1 MGLKAIRRSSIR
13 EDICYFLIIALTF
26 TQLLIPAPPRSEAGE
41 ARTNVVAFSFSQ
53 LAPEA
58 PEGLAN
64 TIRDAIAAQMI
75 DTGKYTVRTAYE
87 NDPVLQRAI
96 KEQLITPEEVEL
108 AIREPTV
115 ERAVALGKLM
125 NVDAVMLGSL
135 DEFKFEEA
143 DGGTVTITVSVQL
156 ISVETGQ
163 PLPNGDVKETVTRT
177 AKKPPVEIAKEALIK
192 QAVLDLARVVVDRFL
207 GKPPAPPTP
216 PKRPTAVGAVL
227 PIILLVGAIAALAGG
242 KGGRGGVAPAT
253 NAPSDV
259 AVYPEANGVRIVWMP
274 PVAKE
279 PIEYRIYRQVVGV
292 AISRSKAVGGW
303 QLLTKVPATQ
313 TQYLDT
319 TASPP
324 QLYRYGVS
332 AFFEDGRESPITE
345 PQPDGS
351 GMPPAVAAGI
361 PTAPRGFTATAGD
374 RWVRLSWVKSPED
387 FVIGYRLYRFEMP
400 KEITPQDKPIA
411 DENTLRATV
420 TEFVDDNNGKGLING
435 KAYFYRLTAVGPQR
449 YESMPT
455 PVQPAT
461 PGDYPP
467 QPPRNLTARG
477 LDKAIELRWE
487 PSPDPDVVAYEIL
500 RGEESVE
507 GRSPHSRVL
516 RTTPM
521 PPNIR
526 FPQLREMLSRVRAPQ
541 LRPIAKVTGRLNTQY
556 VDRNVINARFIYSY
570 AIRAYDEKGNVS
582 DLSNIATAIANAKP
596 ITPPAPAIAKVT
608 DKSVVLDLQAVI
620 ESAKRDPDGD
630 IVGVRIFRGFAPG
643 QTQTILT
650 SLNKLLGLQDPLPFE
665 ALQNGRFF
673 TDDGRDLPTKSLSA
687 NTQYFYAVQLVDRLG
702 LGSDISPEVSAI
714 PHKPPSVIELPEPV
728 VDPAMSANGRSMA
741 LIMAKVLDKDGQPVG
756 GVDVKFTVE
765 PQNRGGFVEYS
776 PELAAQITPLVSLG
790 TLPLRQPL
798 GTPQRQA
805 GGLQPKSEI
814 IAQTDTQ
821 GIARVIYVAPKLTQD
836 ETARIIA
843 TVVED
848 PTLSKSLLMT
858 LVAPKPTSITMTAVP
873 QVLTADGVTLSE
885 IKVVV
890 KDAFAEVMG
899 GQVVTF
905 TVTAGPAGGGA
916 NDANGWFVQ
925 NGTKVPQ
932 LSLTTDQ
939 TTGEAT
945 AIYQAGT
952 KIGKVVITAKC
963 GGAEANTTVELTPG
977 LPSKVVVQATPTEL
991 VADGRSTSQI
1001 TATVYDAKG
1010 NPVKGTEIAFSASVG
1025 SVTPESATTD
1035 ENGNATAVYTAGT
1048 KIGVAVVTAR
1058 AKINGAE
1065 GKAEITLKPGTAA
1078 VIQATAYITD
1088 QAGNKV
1094 PMPSSGIFVS
1104 NVGMTPNQA
1113 IIDIL
1118 VTDATGNPVKN
1129 TVVTLQAV
1137 GGTVTQSVRTDDNGH
1152 AEAIFTAGNTSGQA
1166 QVTIT
1171 SAGVSQSLTI
1181 PLRPGPPHFLT
1192 VNIAQAQLPA
1202 DGASTTTISALVTD
1216 ANNNKVEDGNEVR
1229 FTIQGNNLGALFGDG
1244 RTQTVAV
1251 TQGGIANVT
1260 LRSGNQVGQIQ
1271 ILVQALH
1278 QGQEKA
1284 RQIVT
1289 INFHEVVVASI
1300 ELQVA
1305 QSTIAVSDT
1314 NSPEPAERHPLR
1326 TDISNKVVA
1335 TATVRGIDG
1344 KPLLNR
1350 PDVQVMFTVSDSNVL
1365 LIDADNQQRYAM
1377 GALTK
1382 NIDATTGQAKV
1393 ILVASKTAGPI
1404 VLTAVSERIV
1414 QSINLTQV
1422 PGVPARLEISAFP
1435 QTIPADGVSTAQ
1447 ITVQAWDANDNA
1459 VADGTA
1465 IQFSTSAG
1473 TLNPPTAWTVGGK
1486 ATTTLT
1492 SQLSK
1497 TPIQAVVEA
1506 RVQGIPQPAKVVV
1519 VFGVTIAT
1527 LVSMRAEPSTIVGDG
1542 ISEAKI
1548 YATFTDDKGNPI
1560 ADGTTVYFDTTFG
1573 RIVSVTP
1580 TKNGTAVAVLRSA
1593 IVTQVKIVQVTAV
1606 LINPDGSRVVGTVN
1620 VTFTP
1625 AREVLI
1631 ITANPSTL
1639 VADGVSTS
1647 TITARLVDLDGKP
1660 VQGVAVR
1667 FSTSLGSIK
1676 AVTDV
1681 TDANGEATATLT
1693 AGVKAGVAIVTVR
1706 AATAEASIDVPILA
1720 GAAQFI
1726 RLTTY
1731 VPQPPL
1737 YADGFTQVK
1746 VIAEVTDANGNW
1758 VVPGTTVTFTQ
1769 TDAGG
1774 NQAVQT
1780 ALTDDKGQA
1789 SVFFTSTVAG
1799 KAVVTATSGT
1809 ATAQISITYL
1819 PAVMLSM
1826 DISPAI
1832 VTADGASTATVTV
1845 VAKNAQGNP
1854 MPNVTI
1860 RFQASHG
1867 TITDQA
1873 VTDAQG
1879 RATATYTSPRLNE
1892 PTTVVTIIA
1901 IARFLDGTEQRITGV
1916 LTLQG
1921 IGAGLSLAANPPS
1934 LPADGKSEAMIR
1946 VLALDVQNR
1955 PVRGLTVKFT
1965 TTAGVLSEDTAQTG
1979 ADGTATVKL
1988 RAPTAPTTAIVTATI
2003 PPTATIGGISI
2014 ASTTVTFNP
2023 VTVVVEV
2030 DSNVL
2035 VADGKSTTTVRAR
2048 MLDSQGLPVADG
2060 VVVNFGVD
2068 EGSIV
2073 PQAATT
2079 VNGVAVATYTAGRRA
2094 GVATVVANVVAL
2106 NLSGSASIVLRSME
2120 ARRVVLVSSSSRLM
2134 ADGNDVVDIE
2144 ARVYD
2149 EAGNLVSDGAV
2160 VCIRADRGTFGAVGV
2175 ELRQVHVS
2183 TVNGVGRVSL
2193 RSEEEGVI
2201 SVEGF
2206 VDNDRDFAV
2215 DAGTI
2220 AGQVKVEAIG
2230 VGAGISVSVNRES
2243 MPADGLSRAKVR
2255 VSLRDAQGKP
2265 VVGVRVKVT
2274 SDLGR
2279 VEPSEGVSDGAGRC
2293 EFELVSSTVGGVANV
2308 VASALWQGVERV
2320 GSASVTMNPVSI
2332 RLSLSQGEVR
2342 ADGQSK
2348 VVVSALVSDSAGL
2361 PVADGVV
2368 VNFGVDEGSIV
2379 PQAAT
2384 TVNGV
2389 AVATYTAGRRAGVA
2403 TVVANVVALNLSGS
2417 ASIVLRS
2424 MEARRVVLV
2433 SSSSRLMAD
2442 GNDVV
2447 DIEAR
2452 VYDEAGNL
2460 VSDGAVVCI
2469 RADRGT
2475 FGAVGVELRQVHVS
2489 TVNGVGR
2496 VSLRSEEE
2504 GVISVEGFVDNDRD
2518 FAVDAGTIAG
2528 QVKVE
2533 AIGVGAGIS
2542 VSVNRESMPAD
2553 GLSRAKV
2560 RVSLRDAQGKPVVGV
2575 RVKVTSDLGRVE
2587 PSEGVSDGAGRCE
2600 FELVSSTVGGVAN
2613 VVASALWQGVE
2624 RVGSASV
2631 TMNPVSIR
2639 LSLSQGE
2646 VRADGQSKVVVSA
2659 LVSDSAGLPV
2669 ADGVVIRFAT
2679 DNGQVMPEEARTVG
2693 GVVSAQYVA
2702 GKRAG
2707 VATVVASAVT
2717 LNLSQSV
2724 NIRLLPGAPKRVVAS
2739 ASSYNLPADGT
2750 SMVTLTANAY
2760 DEAGNSVLDGTLIC
2774 FATDGGTFG
2783 PLGTDVKQV
2792 HVPTLNGVSTVQLRT
2807 TTPGT
2812 ITVSAFIDVDRDGQP
2827 DPTTE
2832 GAKVVIQATPVP
2844 AVIALNVTKT
2854 QLPADGVSKTQI
2866 SATVRDTQGRPIGGI
2881 DVAFTTTLGRLSTSS
2896 ARTDQNGLTPQVEL
2910 VAPTASGVATVT
2922 ASVVVNGVLASA
2934 SSTVTFNQVTIVVT
2948 SDKAQLNADGTSTAT
2963 ITARLMD
2970 SVTGAPVADGIFVDF
2985 RTDNGQVNPT
2995 RVATANGIA
3004 TCTFTAGV
3012 RAGSANIFADVMAL
3026 GLSASTSIF
3035 LRAKEPALVVA
3046 DANPV
3051 SIPADG
3057 NSASQITATVLD
3069 VDGNIVPDGV
3079 IVTFATDRGTFGPRL
3094 SNITVTQATTL
3105 NGQATVTLRSLLS
3118 PGLANVTAFID
3129 KNNNK
3134 KLDAGEPSSTAVV
3147 EMTAV
3152 APGLTLTAD
3161 RLSMPADGVSVATLQ
3176 VTLRDALNR
3185 PINASGVS
3193 FSTTAGKLINRDDTD
3208 AAKGIVRI
3216 QLQADTVP
3224 ATATVVATAK
3234 LDGAEAR
3241 QQLNITM
3248 NPLTVSLIADKERLK
3263 ANGTDSTTLRARV
3276 YDVANNPVS
3285 GVTAEFSV
3293 DNGTVNPQQ
3302 STVKNGEATTTL
3314 TSSKVS
3320 GVATIQVRV
3329 LRYVATVQVQ
3339 YVPVDIAQ
3347 VLVSAAPVSILVG
3360 GAQSL
3365 ITATVLDSGN
3375 RPVEGASVTFTT
3387 DKGYIVVQ
3395 RSRTDVNGQAV
3406 AVLFSD
3412 TTVGEATVTARALY
3426 EGIEKVGQ
3434 TKVQFMPG
3442 QAARITLEVRNS
3454 KGEIVDP
3461 NEKPVEANNIDYY
3474 EVIAIVT
3481 DQYGNPVRDGTVV
3494 TWKIDPNFRQ
3504 TAQGGVSTTQNGRA
3518 RNEILSSTF
3527 SVGQVAAIVDP
3538 VFATTQLVFV
3548 PGPPVT
3554 VVANALPPVIEAGV
3568 GEALITARA
3577 FDALKNQI
3585 NIELGGTPG
3594 ANVPL
3599 VIKGKRSVDFVF
3611 TTTAGLLDDLE
3622 SGPNHEIGTTVTV
3635 KGDTI
3640 VDNGGI
3646 ATVKLKAGGTANTVA
3661 TVTVKAGTAT
3671 GTASVAFVASE
3682 AAQLVARAQPQQ
3694 LPGNMIATSTIRVEV
3709 RDAKGNPVRDET
3721 PVQFVIESGDV
3732 NDGVFLPSN
3741 GTRQTALTTN
3751 GVATITY
3758 RSGLN
3763 ILDGAKNVPIKISSG
3778 SAEITLILTLQS
3790 AKPHSATLT
3799 AAPPAIPA
3807 NGLAQSTITATLRDA
3822 NGNPVP
3828 IGTVVIFRTDKG
3840 TFVNATSADGK
3851 EARDA
3856 TDANGVAVAVLRSDT
3871 RAGIANVSVEQAEI
3885 NGTSVNI
3892 ANPGKTTVQMFGVPV
3907 LMTLSSDRTSLPAD
3921 GTSYATLTLTLRDAR
3936 GNPIVTDPTRNDD
3949 NIRFTTT
3956 NGTLKK
3962 ADGTDLPIY
3971 GIDTDQS
3978 GTAVVRLVAPTAP
3991 GVATVTAT
3999 VVRDGV
4005 ATTAQQTIDF
4015 NPLTVRVVANPQ
4027 VIKAD
4032 GASTSLISAFLR
4044 DAVTG
4049 EPVAQGTLVT
4059 FTTTLGNIKTQDES
4073 AELAGIQVSVKG
4085 YDGQVTAELQ
4095 SGNVPGV
4102 ATVNASVGPSLGSTN
4117 VTLIG
4122 LPQSIVL
4129 TPTPGIIRA
4138 GGIETSTITAQ
4149 VFDAANNPVS
4159 DGTVVTFK
4167 STLGTLSPDED
4178 PTKDG
4183 AQRRTVE
4190 GRTFV
4195 LLRSGNE
4202 VGTAVVSAE
4211 TENGVTAS
4219 ALVLITS
4226 GAPASIDIVAEPNR
4240 IVADGVTASRIIA
4253 TVKDAM
4259 NNPVAGATV
4268 TFSATMG
4275 TVAPQTSLTNSQGI
4289 ATATFTSTSVGTAYV
4304 TATCGL
4310 VSNRVTVTVIKGIPA
4325 TVAVS
4330 SDVDEVFVQDV
4341 GKTPTEATLTV
4352 TVRDANNAP
4361 VSGVPV
4367 FLTTTLGSVTSS
4379 VTTDAQGKAT
4389 AKFVSGLQSGNATI
4403 TVQAGNVVANLTIKV
4418 RPGPPEFVMLN
4429 ATPNVILADGVST
4442 ASLQATVLDKN
4453 RNAVEDGTQVTFTAT
4468 AGTVVG
4474 SPATTVNGQ
4483 ASATLRSST
4492 TETNVTVTA
4501 TANGKSDSTT
4511 VRFSKV
4517 EPATIQLTAQPSSL
4531 SVKDIAGR
4539 PTKSTVTVIVLDA
4552 QGRRVVNGTP
4562 VVLSTSKGIFT
4573 QSGSDI
4579 YEATTS
4585 NGQVVATL
4593 DVSNETESGIA
4604 LVRAE
4609 SGKATASLS
4618 IPVEPGPPEQITLTA
4633 MPSSIPADGVSACTL
4648 VAKVMDKYGNPIPN
4662 QPVTFTATK
4671 GSINPTT
4678 ATTNVFGTATATLT
4692 SIPSSTS
4699 IAVQVTAQSANKT
4712 ATFVVTFTP
4721 ALPAAIT
4728 LTANPPSIPADG
4740 TASTITAVVRDA
4752 NGNPVPDGTEVV
4764 FVTDFGEFTVGSMEQ
4779 RVTTTN
4785 GQAVVMLRSRSGLA
4799 GTAHVS
4805 ATSGNIIQTV
4815 AVDITAGAPA
4825 SIELTAT
4832 PQKVPA
4838 DNQSVAMVRA
4848 EVRDAGGNPV
4858 PFVTVTFSTTPTLGT
4873 FTNAQVPTN
4882 NEGVAITQIRS
4893 NKVGVANITAVA
4905 GAVSSATVQVEFVTP
4920 TATIQL
4926 TAKPTTIKADGGQA
4940 LITATVMD
4948 GFGKPVPD
4956 GTTVR
4961 FSMPSLQHGRLQPD
4975 TDANPIA
4982 ESVRTANGQA
4992 SITLVGSKQV
5002 PPPGTCPVTAEATTQ
5017 TGIVRATVQVI
5028 LAKEPNRITL
5038 TANPSSIVANGTS
5051 TSQIRALVVDENNHA
5066 VADGTPIKWQ
5076 TTAGRIDAQSTT
5088 VNGEAWATLTSSPVP
5103 QAQPVK
5109 VTAFY
5114 DANDNNALDAG
5125 EASGTVEVIF
5135 SAGPA
5140 ASLTLTATPQTQ
5152 SADGVSVVQLKATV
5166 KDELGNPV
5174 ADGTAVIFNT
5184 NLGTFVGAP
5193 APGTTYPTS
5202 TVNGEASASL
5212 ISNRTGLATVT
5223 VQVGLLARQIV
5234 VSFKPG
5240 QPASIALSIVPDVVF
5255 PEDKREALITATVL
5269 DRLGN
5274 PVEDGTR
5281 VKFTV
5286 TAPDGTDYTANLK
5299 KLDERWDNIVNTVSG
5314 LAQIKLVRNSKNDV
5328 GVYTVRANVLSNGGV
5343 LASALSQVRFAGE
5356 PALLTITAN
5365 PTTIVADGRST
5376 STITVTARDI
5386 LNMPVADGTV
5396 INFITTQGSIT
5407 ATGRTVDGQTTAI
5420 LTSSMQPTPAGGA
5433 AVVTA
5438 WYDADGDRM
5447 PSYGFE
5453 PIAKVSVVFTTGAPA
5468 RVLLSADPTKLV
5480 ADGVSTS
5487 KLVANVRDALDRPI
5501 ADGTP
5506 VTFTTTLGTFP
5517 NGQQTFVATTSDGQA
5532 STILTSPRTPGRTE
5546 VVATVAGIQSERVA
5560 ILFTPGEPASIRLS
5574 ASLQRLKAGTN
5585 MTTLLTADVR
5595 DANGNAVADG
5605 TKVTF
5610 EVAGTSR
5617 FIPGMVS
5624 QTTATTVNGIAIA
5637 TLRGD
5642 STNLNPRREVVTASA
5657 TTTTGKVSATTEIV
5671 FVGLPFSIIVSAM
5684 PVTLTADGNATS
5696 QIRATLYDAL
5706 GNTVYDG
5713 TPVEWT
5719 LTPTPSTINPTLV
5732 TAQSST
5738 QGGVVTATLKAP
5750 NRPGSAAITIKALE
5764 RDSRAPDPLT
5774 GLVTI
5779 QFLENAVGRIEVTA
5793 EPPEIDVLGVNGTE
5807 STTITA
5813 RVYDVAGNPVPD
5825 GTIVN
5830 FSTTRGTIERAK
5842 PTQGGVA
5849 VATLTSDPTA
5859 DNNVIVTAQVGTV
5872 VGQTT
5877 VKFRPGPAKQIMVS
5891 ASPNRLIAN
5900 GRSQSAIVAR
5910 VEDVNGN
5917 PVADATP
5924 LWFFATQD
5932 NLQPGTFIGGTYD
5945 TTQNRAQVRVFTQ
5958 GGIATAVLRSSTTA
5972 GTVTITA
5979 MAFKITDNTTD
5990 PNSLPSPQATGS
6002 TQVVYEGSV
6011 PASVQV
6017 TVEPSQIYV
6026 SGVGLEPSWATITAR
6041 VLDKNG
6047 VPVEGGS
6054 ATFSI
6059 AANQGTLTDE
6069 YGNDND
6075 GSPTTETVPIG
6086 VGINAGIAKARL
6098 TSGRYAGTVTITVT
6112 ATKAGVTESG
6122 IGSITYLPG
6131 PVNTVVCFASP
6142 TEIPADGTS
6151 VTTIWA
6157 IVRDTYG
6164 NPIPSIKVTFTSDKG
6179 TITAPES
6186 VTNANG
6192 IATTILRSVA
6202 SDKTVVANV
6211 TCRAGEKSGTTQ
6223 VTFSSV
6229 LADTVTLSAVPTSI
6243 PADDGQSA
6251 MTITATVTA
6260 RGQPVPDGTVV
6271 TFSVSAG
6278 TIDSAQTPDE
6288 DPATSGWQ
6296 RKTVQGSAILRLKS
6310 GRVAGPVFITAV
6322 SGVAAAN
6329 LQVTF
6334 SPGAPDEAQCTISP
6348 NPSTIPADGT
6358 TPSTITVTVLDK
6370 FQNPIP
6376 GIVVNFTAVGGNV
6389 NPAQSKT
6396 NAQGIATTQFTSTTQ
6411 GQATVTASFGGI
6423 VKSVNVTVEA
6433 APVAS
6438 ITLSFSVPN
6447 LYVTGVTVNGQQV
6460 GTTPALPTEGTVTAT
6475 VRDVNGNPV
6484 GAGIVVAFSTTLGT
6498 IEASATTTAGGSAQV
6513 KLSSGIVAGTARVT
6527 ATVGTVRGT
6536 IDVPILPGDPASIM
6550 VSAVPTVIPADGKST
6565 AEITATV
6572 RDANNNPVK
6581 DGTTIEFFSRDTKVG
6596 YPPAA
6601 GDPPGN
6607 PMGTIT
6613 AKADTM
6619 NGIAKA
6625 TLVSKSST
6633 VPLIAYVS
6641 ARARVGAQYVYSD
6654 SIPGNATLDPLE
6666 VTFEP
6671 VAAATLTLSAQP
6683 SKIYVSGVGLIPTT
6697 SIITAQVLDAA
6708 GNPVPDGTVV
6718 HWMTDRGALQD
6729 PDSGLPTNTT
6739 TTVGGVAKIQLASG
6753 PIAGLATVTAT
6764 IRDPNNNPIVS
6775 QSTQVQFLPG
6785 LPAPY
6790 PHSTISA
6797 NPVTISGNGLSTST
6811 IAVTLRD
6818 ANDNPVVDGT
6828 KVAFVTNHGSIQLAK
6843 GYEQGTVG
6851 GVSMAVL
6858 TSEVVATD
6866 TDAYVKANAPA
6877 GSPFFIGTDIDG
6889 SQLGGQHCIVTMVKS
6904 IPTTISA
6911 SIDKSRLT
6919 PDGVSTA
6926 TITVRVADQFGLPVP
6941 DGTVIDFTTNLGS
6954 VTTPSVTKNGIATAV
6969 YTAGTTPGIAVIN
6982 ISVHDYPH
6990 INTGLNVYLPGGV
7003 TQILIGYNPAVIYE
7017 PSIWADGVDRQQIVA
7032 VCVDRFGNPV
7042 NEVEIIWTTTA
7053 GSITPAVDKT
7063 GPRTVSGFRGGAQT
7077 VQGASIA
7084 TLVSQRSV
7092 AGLTATVTA
7101 IVPNGETGVVMASTY
7116 VGFTGVP
7123 TQVDWEWL
7131 NTRTG
7136 LYNEPVAIYTP
7147 PGTQIH
7153 IRVRVR
7159 DQNGVNV
7166 PDGTTVTFSL
7176 VNQQGGDGGSLSN
7189 ATQTTSNGWTHP
7201 WLHYGEGWGTAATI
7215 SGGTPGRYW
7224 RTQVQATV
7232 STPFGSLTFTAP
7244 GWFGHD

>member
-75 DTGKYTVRTAYE
+75 DTGKYTIRTAYE

-702 LGSDISPEVSAI
+702 LGSDVSPEVSAI

-2003 PPTATIGGISI
+2003 PPTATIGGIST

-2035 VADGKSTTTVRAR
+2035 VADGKSTTIVRAR

-2149 EAGNLVSDGAV
+2149 EAGNLVSDGAI

-2274 SDLGR
+2274 SDLGK

-2293 EFELVSSTVGGVANV
+2293 EFELVSSTV
-2308 VASALWQGVERV
+2308 S
-2320 GSASVTMNPVSI
+2320 
-2332 RLSLSQGEVR
+2332 
-2342 ADGQSK
+2342 
-2348 VVVSALVSDSAGL
+2348 
-2361 PVADGVV
+2361 
-2368 VNFGVDEGSIV
+2368 
-2379 PQAAT
+2379 
-2384 TVNGV
+2384 
-2389 AVATYTAGRRAGVA
+2389 
-2403 TVVANVVALNLSGS
+2403 
-2417 ASIVLRS
+2417 
-2424 MEARRVVLV
+2424 
-2433 SSSSRLMAD
+2433 
-2442 GNDVV
+2442 
-2447 DIEAR
+2447 
-2452 VYDEAGNL
+2452 
-2460 VSDGAVVCI
+2460 
-2469 RADRGT
+2469 
-2475 FGAVGVELRQVHVS
+2475 
-2489 TVNGVGR
+2489 
-2496 VSLRSEEE
+2496 
-2504 GVISVEGFVDNDRD
+2504 
-2518 FAVDAGTIAG
+2518 
-2528 QVKVE
+2528 
-2533 AIGVGAGIS
+2533 
-2542 VSVNRESMPAD
+2542 
-2553 GLSRAKV
+2553 
-2560 RVSLRDAQGKPVVGV
+2560 
-2575 RVKVTSDLGRVE
+2575 
-2587 PSEGVSDGAGRCE
+2587 
-2600 FELVSSTVGGVAN
+2600 GVAN

-2750 SMVTLTANAY
+2750 STVTLTANAY

-2792 HVPTLNGVSTVQLRT
+2792 HVPTSNGVSTVQLRT

-4032 GASTSLISAFLR
+4032 GSSTSLISAFLR

-4102 ATVNASVGPSLGSTN
+4102 ATVSASVGPSLGSTN

-4785 GQAVVMLRSRSGLA
+4785 GQAVVMLRSRYGLA

-4825 SIELTAT
+4825 LIELTAT

-4838 DNQSVAMVRA
+4838 DNQSVATVRA

-4956 GTTVR
+4956 GTTVS
-4961 FSMPSLQHGRLQPD
+4961 FSIPSLQHGRLQPD

-5103 QAQPVK
+5103 QAKPVK

-5281 VKFTV
+5281 VEFTV
-5286 TAPDGTDYTANLK
+5286 TAPDGIDYTANLK
-5299 KLDERWDNIVNTVSG
+5299 KLDGTWDNIVNTVSG

-5407 ATGRTVDGQTTAI
+5407 ATGRTVNGQTTAI

-5506 VTFTTTLGTFP
+5506 VTFMTTLGTFP
-5517 NGQQTFVATTSDGQA
+5517 NGQQTFVATTSNGQA

-5764 RDSRAPDPLT
+5764 RDSKAPDPLT

-5990 PNSLPSPQATGS
+5990 PNNLPSPQATGS

-6229 LADTVTLSAVPTSI
+6229 LADTVTLSAIPTSI

-6527 ATVGTVRGT
+6527 ATVGAVRGT

-7032 VCVDRFGNPV
+7032 VCIDRFGNPV

-7147 PGTQIH
+7147 PGTQIY

>member
-1 MGLKAIRRSSIR
+1 
-13 EDICYFLIIALTF
+13 
-26 TQLLIPAPPRSEAGE
+26 
-41 ARTNVVAFSFSQ
+41 
-53 LAPEA
+53 
-58 PEGLAN
+58 
-64 TIRDAIAAQMI
+64 
-75 DTGKYTVRTAYE
+75 
-87 NDPVLQRAI
+87 
-96 KEQLITPEEVEL
+96 
-108 AIREPTV
+108 
-115 ERAVALGKLM
+115 
-125 NVDAVMLGSL
+125 
-135 DEFKFEEA
+135 
-143 DGGTVTITVSVQL
+143 
-156 ISVETGQ
+156 
-163 PLPNGDVKETVTRT
+163 
-177 AKKPPVEIAKEALIK
+177 
-192 QAVLDLARVVVDRFL
+192 
-207 GKPPAPPTP
+207 
-216 PKRPTAVGAVL
+216 
-227 PIILLVGAIAALAGG
+227 
-242 KGGRGGVAPAT
+242 
-253 NAPSDV
+253 
-259 AVYPEANGVRIVWMP
+259 
-274 PVAKE
+274 
-279 PIEYRIYRQVVGV
+279 
-292 AISRSKAVGGW
+292 
-303 QLLTKVPATQ
+303 
-313 TQYLDT
+313 
-319 TASPP
+319 
-324 QLYRYGVS
+324 
-332 AFFEDGRESPITE
+332 
-345 PQPDGS
+345 
-351 GMPPAVAAGI
+351 
-361 PTAPRGFTATAGD
+361 
-374 RWVRLSWVKSPED
+374 
-387 FVIGYRLYRFEMP
+387 
-400 KEITPQDKPIA
+400 
-411 DENTLRATV
+411 
-420 TEFVDDNNGKGLING
+420 
-435 KAYFYRLTAVGPQR
+435 
-449 YESMPT
+449 
-455 PVQPAT
+455 
-461 PGDYPP
+461 
-467 QPPRNLTARG
+467 
-477 LDKAIELRWE
+477 
-487 PSPDPDVVAYEIL
+487 
-500 RGEESVE
+500 
-507 GRSPHSRVL
+507 
-516 RTTPM
+516 
-521 PPNIR
+521 
-526 FPQLREMLSRVRAPQ
+526 
-541 LRPIAKVTGRLNTQY
+541 
-556 VDRNVINARFIYSY
+556 
-570 AIRAYDEKGNVS
+570 
-582 DLSNIATAIANAKP
+582 
-596 ITPPAPAIAKVT
+596 
-608 DKSVVLDLQAVI
+608 
-620 ESAKRDPDGD
+620 
-630 IVGVRIFRGFAPG
+630 
-643 QTQTILT
+643 
-650 SLNKLLGLQDPLPFE
+650 
-665 ALQNGRFF
+665 
-673 TDDGRDLPTKSLSA
+673 
-687 NTQYFYAVQLVDRLG
+687 
-702 LGSDISPEVSAI
+702 
-714 PHKPPSVIELPEPV
+714 
-728 VDPAMSANGRSMA
+728 
-741 LIMAKVLDKDGQPVG
+741 
-756 GVDVKFTVE
+756 
-765 PQNRGGFVEYS
+765 
-776 PELAAQITPLVSLG
+776 
-790 TLPLRQPL
+790 
-798 GTPQRQA
+798 
-805 GGLQPKSEI
+805 
-814 IAQTDTQ
+814 
-821 GIARVIYVAPKLTQD
+821 
-836 ETARIIA
+836 
-843 TVVED
+843 
-848 PTLSKSLLMT
+848 
-858 LVAPKPTSITMTAVP
+858 
-873 QVLTADGVTLSE
+873 
-885 IKVVV
+885 
-890 KDAFAEVMG
+890 
-899 GQVVTF
+899 
-905 TVTAGPAGGGA
+905 
-916 NDANGWFVQ
+916 
-925 NGTKVPQ
+925 
-932 LSLTTDQ
+932 
-939 TTGEAT
+939 
-945 AIYQAGT
+945 
-952 KIGKVVITAKC
+952 
-963 GGAEANTTVELTPG
+963 
-977 LPSKVVVQATPTEL
+977 
-991 VADGRSTSQI
+991 
-1001 TATVYDAKG
+1001 
-1010 NPVKGTEIAFSASVG
+1010 
-1025 SVTPESATTD
+1025 
-1035 ENGNATAVYTAGT
+1035 
-1048 KIGVAVVTAR
+1048 
-1058 AKINGAE
+1058 
-1065 GKAEITLKPGTAA
+1065 
-1078 VIQATAYITD
+1078 
-1088 QAGNKV
+1088 
-1094 PMPSSGIFVS
+1094 
-1104 NVGMTPNQA
+1104 
-1113 IIDIL
+1113 
-1118 VTDATGNPVKN
+1118 
-1129 TVVTLQAV
+1129 
-1137 GGTVTQSVRTDDNGH
+1137 
-1152 AEAIFTAGNTSGQA
+1152 
-1166 QVTIT
+1166 
-1171 SAGVSQSLTI
+1171 
-1181 PLRPGPPHFLT
+1181 
-1192 VNIAQAQLPA
+1192 
-1202 DGASTTTISALVTD
+1202 
-1216 ANNNKVEDGNEVR
+1216 
-1229 FTIQGNNLGALFGDG
+1229 
-1244 RTQTVAV
+1244 
-1251 TQGGIANVT
+1251 
-1260 LRSGNQVGQIQ
+1260 
-1271 ILVQALH
+1271 
-1278 QGQEKA
+1278 
-1284 RQIVT
+1284 
-1289 INFHEVVVASI
+1289 
-1300 ELQVA
+1300 
-1305 QSTIAVSDT
+1305 
-1314 NSPEPAERHPLR
+1314 
-1326 TDISNKVVA
+1326 
-1335 TATVRGIDG
+1335 
-1344 KPLLNR
+1344 
-1350 PDVQVMFTVSDSNVL
+1350 
-1365 LIDADNQQRYAM
+1365 
-1377 GALTK
+1377 
-1382 NIDATTGQAKV
+1382 
-1393 ILVASKTAGPI
+1393 
-1404 VLTAVSERIV
+1404 
-1414 QSINLTQV
+1414 
-1422 PGVPARLEISAFP
+1422 
-1435 QTIPADGVSTAQ
+1435 
-1447 ITVQAWDANDNA
+1447 
-1459 VADGTA
+1459 
-1465 IQFSTSAG
+1465 
-1473 TLNPPTAWTVGGK
+1473 
-1486 ATTTLT
+1486 
-1492 SQLSK
+1492 
-1497 TPIQAVVEA
+1497 
-1506 RVQGIPQPAKVVV
+1506 
-1519 VFGVTIAT
+1519 
-1527 LVSMRAEPSTIVGDG
+1527 
-1542 ISEAKI
+1542 
-1548 YATFTDDKGNPI
+1548 
-1560 ADGTTVYFDTTFG
+1560 
-1573 RIVSVTP
+1573 
-1580 TKNGTAVAVLRSA
+1580 
-1593 IVTQVKIVQVTAV
+1593 
-1606 LINPDGSRVVGTVN
+1606 
-1620 VTFTP
+1620 
-1625 AREVLI
+1625 
-1631 ITANPSTL
+1631 
-1639 VADGVSTS
+1639 
-1647 TITARLVDLDGKP
+1647 
-1660 VQGVAVR
+1660 
-1667 FSTSLGSIK
+1667 
-1676 AVTDV
+1676 
-1681 TDANGEATATLT
+1681 
-1693 AGVKAGVAIVTVR
+1693 
-1706 AATAEASIDVPILA
+1706 
-1720 GAAQFI
+1720 
-1726 RLTTY
+1726 
-1731 VPQPPL
+1731 
-1737 YADGFTQVK
+1737 
-1746 VIAEVTDANGNW
+1746 
-1758 VVPGTTVTFTQ
+1758 
-1769 TDAGG
+1769 
-1774 NQAVQT
+1774 
-1780 ALTDDKGQA
+1780 
-1789 SVFFTSTVAG
+1789 
-1799 KAVVTATSGT
+1799 
-1809 ATAQISITYL
+1809 
-1819 PAVMLSM
+1819 
-1826 DISPAI
+1826 
-1832 VTADGASTATVTV
+1832 
-1845 VAKNAQGNP
+1845 
-1854 MPNVTI
+1854 
-1860 RFQASHG
+1860 
-1867 TITDQA
+1867 
-1873 VTDAQG
+1873 
-1879 RATATYTSPRLNE
+1879 
-1892 PTTVVTIIA
+1892 
-1901 IARFLDGTEQRITGV
+1901 
-1916 LTLQG
+1916 
-1921 IGAGLSLAANPPS
+1921 
-1934 LPADGKSEAMIR
+1934 
-1946 VLALDVQNR
+1946 
-1955 PVRGLTVKFT
+1955 
-1965 TTAGVLSEDTAQTG
+1965 
-1979 ADGTATVKL
+1979 
-1988 RAPTAPTTAIVTATI
+1988 
-2003 PPTATIGGISI
+2003 
-2014 ASTTVTFNP
+2014 
-2023 VTVVVEV
+2023 
-2030 DSNVL
+2030 
-2035 VADGKSTTTVRAR
+2035 
-2048 MLDSQGLPVADG
+2048 
-2060 VVVNFGVD
+2060 
-2068 EGSIV
+2068 
-2073 PQAATT
+2073 
-2079 VNGVAVATYTAGRRA
+2079 
-2094 GVATVVANVVAL
+2094 
-2106 NLSGSASIVLRSME
+2106 
-2120 ARRVVLVSSSSRLM
+2120 
-2134 ADGNDVVDIE
+2134 
-2144 ARVYD
+2144 
-2149 EAGNLVSDGAV
+2149 
-2160 VCIRADRGTFGAVGV
+2160 
-2175 ELRQVHVS
+2175 
-2183 TVNGVGRVSL
+2183 
-2193 RSEEEGVI
+2193 
-2201 SVEGF
+2201 
-2206 VDNDRDFAV
+2206 
-2215 DAGTI
+2215 
-2220 AGQVKVEAIG
+2220 
-2230 VGAGISVSVNRES
+2230 
-2243 MPADGLSRAKVR
+2243 
-2255 VSLRDAQGKP
+2255 
-2265 VVGVRVKVT
+2265 
-2274 SDLGR
+2274 
-2279 VEPSEGVSDGAGRC
+2279 
-2293 EFELVSSTVGGVANV
+2293 
-2308 VASALWQGVERV
+2308 
-2320 GSASVTMNPVSI
+2320 
-2332 RLSLSQGEVR
+2332 
-2342 ADGQSK
+2342 
-2348 VVVSALVSDSAGL
+2348 
-2361 PVADGVV
+2361 
-2368 VNFGVDEGSIV
+2368 
-2379 PQAAT
+2379 
-2384 TVNGV
+2384 
-2389 AVATYTAGRRAGVA
+2389 
-2403 TVVANVVALNLSGS
+2403 
-2417 ASIVLRS
+2417 
-2424 MEARRVVLV
+2424 
-2433 SSSSRLMAD
+2433 
-2442 GNDVV
+2442 
-2447 DIEAR
+2447 
-2452 VYDEAGNL
+2452 
-2460 VSDGAVVCI
+2460 
-2469 RADRGT
+2469 
-2475 FGAVGVELRQVHVS
+2475 
-2489 TVNGVGR
+2489 
-2496 VSLRSEEE
+2496 
-2504 GVISVEGFVDNDRD
+2504 
-2518 FAVDAGTIAG
+2518 
-2528 QVKVE
+2528 
-2533 AIGVGAGIS
+2533 
-2542 VSVNRESMPAD
+2542 
-2553 GLSRAKV
+2553 
-2560 RVSLRDAQGKPVVGV
+2560 
-2575 RVKVTSDLGRVE
+2575 
-2587 PSEGVSDGAGRCE
+2587 
-2600 FELVSSTVGGVAN
+2600 
-2613 VVASALWQGVE
+2613 LWQGVE

-2750 SMVTLTANAY
+2750 NTVTLTANAY

-2812 ITVSAFIDVDRDGQP
+2812 ITVNAFIDVDRDGQP
-2827 DPTTE
+2827 DPATE

-3079 IVTFATDRGTFGPRL
+3079 IVTFTTDRGTFGPRL

-3339 YVPVDIAQ
+3339 YVPVDITQ

-3807 NGLAQSTITATLRDA
+3807 NGLAQSTITATLRDV

-3978 GTAVVRLVAPTAP
+3978 GTAIVRLVAPTAS
-3991 GVATVTAT
+3991 GAATVTAT

-4032 GASTSLISAFLR
+4032 GSSTSLISAFLR

-4102 ATVNASVGPSLGSTN
+4102 ATVSASVGPSLGSTN

-4289 ATATFTSTSVGTAYV
+4289 ATATFTSTSVGTACV

-4562 VVLSTSKGIFT
+4562 VVLSTSKGMFT

-4648 VAKVMDKYGNPIPN
+4648 VAKVIDKYGNPIPN

-4848 EVRDAGGNPV
+4848 EVRDARDNPV
-4858 PFVTVTFSTTPTLGT
+4858 PFVTVTFSTTLGT

-4961 FSMPSLQHGRLQPD
+4961 FSIPSSQHGRLQPD

-5234 VSFKPG
+5234 VSFKPS
-5240 QPASIALSIVPDVVF
+5240 QPASITLSIVPDVVF

-5281 VKFTV
+5281 VEFTV
-5286 TAPDGTDYTANLK
+5286 TAPDGIDYTANLK
-5299 KLDERWDNIVNTVSG
+5299 KLDGTWNNIVNTVSG

-5517 NGQQTFVATTSDGQA
+5517 NGQQTFVATTSNGQA

-5560 ILFTPGEPASIRLS
+5560 MLFTPGEPASIRLS

-5764 RDSRAPDPLT
+5764 RDSRLPDPLT

-5990 PNSLPSPQATGS
+5990 PNNLPSPQATGS

-6296 RKTVQGSAILRLKS
+6296 RKTVQGMAILRLKS

-6447 LYVTGVTVNGQQV
+6447 LYVTGVKVNGQQV

-6527 ATVGTVRGT
+6527 ATVGAVRGT

-7063 GPRTVSGFRGGAQT
+7063 GRRTVSGFRGGAQT
-7077 VQGASIA
+7077 VEGASIA

-7131 NTRTG
+7131 NTRTW
-7136 LYNEPVAIYTP
+7136 LYNEPVAIYSPAP
-7147 PGTQIH
+7147 PATQIY

-7189 ATQTTSNGWTHP
+7189 ATQTTSNGCTHP
-7201 WLHYGEGWGTAATI
+7201 WPHYNEGWDTAATI

>member
-420 TEFVDDNNGKGLING
+420 TEFIDDNNGKGLING

-665 ALQNGRFF
+665 ALQDGRFF

-702 LGSDISPEVSAI
+702 LGSDVSPEVSAI

-1350 PDVQVMFTVSDSNVL
+1350 PDVQVMFTVSDSNIL

-1639 VADGVSTS
+1639 IANGVSTS

-1769 TDAGG
+1769 TDSAG

-1879 RATATYTSPRLNE
+1879 RATATYTAPRLNE

-2003 PPTATIGGISI
+2003 PPTATIGGIST

-2073 PQAATT
+2073 PQVATT

-2094 GVATVVANVVAL
+2094 GLATVVANVVAL

-2149 EAGNLVSDGAV
+2149 EAGNLVSDGAI
-2160 VCIRADRGTFGAVGV
+2160 VCIRAD
-2175 ELRQVHVS
+2175 
-2183 TVNGVGRVSL
+2183 
-2193 RSEEEGVI
+2193 
-2201 SVEGF
+2201 
-2206 VDNDRDFAV
+2206 
-2215 DAGTI
+2215 
-2220 AGQVKVEAIG
+2220 K
-2230 VGAGISVSVNRES
+2230 
-2243 MPADGLSRAKVR
+2243 
-2255 VSLRDAQGKP
+2255 
-2265 VVGVRVKVT
+2265 
-2274 SDLGR
+2274 
-2279 VEPSEGVSDGAGRC
+2279 
-2293 EFELVSSTVGGVANV
+2293 
-2308 VASALWQGVERV
+2308 
-2320 GSASVTMNPVSI
+2320 
-2332 RLSLSQGEVR
+2332 
-2342 ADGQSK
+2342 
-2348 VVVSALVSDSAGL
+2348 
-2361 PVADGVV
+2361 
-2368 VNFGVDEGSIV
+2368 
-2379 PQAAT
+2379 
-2384 TVNGV
+2384 
-2389 AVATYTAGRRAGVA
+2389 
-2403 TVVANVVALNLSGS
+2403 
-2417 ASIVLRS
+2417 
-2424 MEARRVVLV
+2424 
-2433 SSSSRLMAD
+2433 
-2442 GNDVV
+2442 
-2447 DIEAR
+2447 
-2452 VYDEAGNL
+2452 
-2460 VSDGAVVCI
+2460 
-2469 RADRGT
+2469 GT

-2724 NIRLLPGAPKRVVAS
+2724 SIRLLPGAPKRVVAS

-2750 SMVTLTANAY
+2750 STVTLTANAY

-2832 GAKVVIQATPVP
+2832 GAKVVIQVTPVP

-2910 VAPTASGVATVT
+2910 VAPTASGIATVT

-2934 SSTVTFNQVTIVVT
+2934 SSTVTFNQVTMVVT

-3079 IVTFATDRGTFGPRL
+3079 IVTFTTDRGTFGPRL

-3208 AAKGIVRI
+3208 AEKGIVRI

-3461 NEKPVEANNIDYY
+3461 NEKPVEANDIDYY

-3518 RNEILSSTF
+3518 RNEILSSIF

-3885 NGTSVNI
+3885 NGTYVNI

-3978 GTAVVRLVAPTAP
+3978 GTAVVRLVAPLAP

-4032 GASTSLISAFLR
+4032 GTSTSLISAFLR

-4102 ATVNASVGPSLGSTN
+4102 ATVSASVGPSLGSTN
-4117 VTLIG
+4117 VTLVG

-4129 TPTPGIIRA
+4129 TPIPGIIRA

-4159 DGTVVTFK
+4159 DGTMVTFK

-4531 SVKDIAGR
+4531 SVKDAGR
-4539 PTKSTVTVIVLDA
+4539 PESTVTVIVLDA

-4678 ATTNVFGTATATLT
+4678 ATTNVLGTATATLT

-4728 LTANPPSIPADG
+4728 LTANPPSIPADDK

-4785 GQAVVMLRSRSGLA
+4785 GQAVVMLRSSSQRA

-4815 AVDITAGAPA
+4815 AVNITAGAPA

-4961 FSMPSLQHGRLQPD
+4961 FSIPSLQHGRLQPD

-5125 EASGTVEVIF
+5125 EASGAVEVIF

-5274 PVEDGTR
+5274 PVEDGTI

-5299 KLDERWDNIVNTVSG
+5299 KLDGTWNSIVNTVSG

-5328 GVYTVRANVLSNGGV
+5328 GVYTVRADVLSNGSV

-5453 PIAKVSVVFTTGAPA
+5453 PIAEVSVVFTTGAPA

-5517 NGQQTFVATTSDGQA
+5517 NGQQTFVATTSNGQA

-5605 TKVTF
+5605 TEVTF
-5610 EVAGTSR
+5610 EVVAGTSR

-5637 TLRGD
+5637 TLGGD
-5642 STNLNPRREVVTASA
+5642 STDPTPRREVVTASA

-5738 QGGVVTATLKAP
+5738 QGGIVTATLKAP

-5990 PNSLPSPQATGS
+5990 PNNLPSPQATGS

-6026 SGVGLEPSWATITAR
+6026 RDVGLEPSWATITAR

-6157 IVRDTYG
+6157 IVRDTYD

-6229 LADTVTLSAVPTSI
+6229 LADTVTLSATPTSI

-6288 DPATSGWQ
+6288 DQATPGWQ
-6296 RKTVQGSAILRLKS
+6296 RKTVQGMAILRLKS

-7084 TLVSQRSV
+7084 TLVSQRSA

-7136 LYNEPVAIYTP
+7136 LYNEPVAIYSP
-7147 PGTQIH
+7147 PGTQIY

-7215 SGGTPGRYW
+7215 SGGTSGRYW

-7232 STPFGSLTFTAP
+7232 STPFGSITFTAP